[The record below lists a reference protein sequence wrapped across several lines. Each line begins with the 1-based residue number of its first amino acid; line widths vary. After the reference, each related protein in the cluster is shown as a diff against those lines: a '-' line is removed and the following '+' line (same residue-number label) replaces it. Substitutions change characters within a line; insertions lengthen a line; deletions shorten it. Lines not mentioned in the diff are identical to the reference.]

1 MTTPD
6 FAARNRVMAARIVAQ
21 NRWPYLSSLLFNL
34 RLVEVPHEQLQ
45 TMAVDKGWRVYY
57 SPQFVLENSVEVLA
71 TAFLHEAMHCVMQH
85 NERYEALGARRG
97 YPVLWN
103 ICGDAAINEIL
114 DDQDMPWGEFTPVR
128 YEGFPVPGVMSG
140 MVTEAA
146 YDLSVSWAEDNRDDA
161 DTLDTSCGSSAGGE
175 VREYELPT
183 GDKEAPAIDT
193 DRQRNVR
200 DRVASDV
207 VDYARSRGGLPGGLE
222 RWAQN
227 YLTPSVNWRK
237 QLAVRMRQVA
247 ANVAGRRTH
256 SFVRPSRRQ
265 DAIRE
270 HDPTIVVPG
279 LRDSE
284 PPRIAVIVDTS
295 GSMTQRELGE
305 ALGEIHGIMRS
316 VGMSEPLAVI
326 ACDTKA
332 EPPQYIR
339 DRRAI
344 GDLKLIGGGG
354 TDLRA
359 GIEAALELPR
369 KPSLVVLLTD
379 GQSPYPIK
387 RPDHNVEFL
396 MVLAE
401 GIANPEIP
409 NWIQVIEK
417 KG

>member
-1 MTTPD
+1 
-6 FAARNRVMAARIVAQ
+6 
-21 NRWPYLSSLLFNL
+21 
-34 RLVEVPHEQLQ
+34 
-45 TMAVDKGWRVYY
+45 MAVDKGWRVYY

-97 YPVLWN
+97 YPMLWN

-114 DDQDMPWGEFTPVR
+114 DDQNMPWGEFTPFR
-128 YEGFPVPGVMSG
+128 YEGFPVPGVTSG
-140 MVTEAA
+140 MVTETA
-146 YDLSVSWAEDNRDDA
+146 YEIAVAWAKENQKEADN
-161 DTLDTSCGSSAGGE
+161 LDTSCGSSAGGAP
-175 VREYELPT
+175 RDYELPAA
-183 GDKEAPAIDT
+183 DEEAPAIDN

-207 VDYARSRGGLPGGLE
+207 VDYAKSRGGLPGGLE
-222 RWAQN
+222 RWAKN
-227 YLTPSVNWRK
+227 YLNPTVDWRK

-256 SFVRPSRRQ
+256 SFARPSRRQ

-295 GSMTQRELGE
+295 GSVTQRELGE

-326 ACDTKA
+326 ACDTQA
-332 EPPQYIR
+332 APPQYIR
-339 DRRAI
+339 DTKAI
-344 GDLKLIGGGG
+344 SELKLIGGGG
-354 TDLRA
+354 TDLRV
-359 GIEAALELPR
+359 GIEAALNLPR
-369 KPSLVVLLTD
+369 KPALVVLLTD
-379 GQSPYPIK
+379 GESPYPLK
-387 RPDHNVEFL
+387 HPDQNVTFL
-396 MVLAE
+396 MVLAD
-401 GIANPEIP
+401 GVGRPAVPD
-409 NWIQVIEK
+409 WIQVVEK